1 MKGKNKENSSY
12 KIKVNKTL
20 IHKKSICNLKN
31 IGTPNKISSGLKNNN
46 NDIIQR
52 NSFSRKI
59 KKISTID
66 FDSNDN
72 SAIKNYYS
80 QKTYTCNYLLED
92 NTYNTYKA
100 GNIFYDIQKN
110 KYLKPM
116 LDSKDIQKKILK
128 CQITEPL
135 SSLYNINNINNI
147 YNNKKCLSELQSP
160 KEKEFISFSREKF
173 NNNSDHSSIIK
184 IKNENIINKNT
195 YYLLNNLKICGSNY
209 PIKFLRNNLNN
220 NNDNYTYYKKNEIN
234 LNNYDINSNQQR
246 IKRNKTCKNF
256 YYKNTNYEPC
266 GNNSQILNIL
276 NKYSSISNKY
286 RKSTKNLLND
296 KIRNFCNILERFF
309 LNIIKKMFK
318 RLVNELN
325 LIKNKNKNKEKNFTK
340 INSETNTR
348 RNTAYDLDTIKTY
361 KNSRFNRDTSI
372 KGNSFSSIN
381 YLSYENSNNL
391 TNRFDRDI
399 IGNSKEKKNENKN
412 FKTINHLIKNKLNN
426 EMRRNEIFG
435 NNNNS
440 SRTNN
445 KYVTLKKLYADNS
458 GKSLIYHRKTNF
470 SYKKEKSI
478 KKDNNLSNNKTLN
491 ITGNNNVD
499 ESLKVKKSNNTICFN
514 NIDEPIIHKKKTRI
528 ILVKKKRKS
537 NIDINKNKKLF
548 MNYNYYIIRDFNYKK
563 IFINKYTNKNKNDL
577 SFFRNINFSIIQK
590 NESNLNKKLKIND
603 KIGHKKNNTISNQ
616 SDNDLNKTKKILYI
630 NNHSLYNKDDTN
642 IKNISNYNNNK
653 NTKKIINYNYNF
665 NDRNDKIKKIIIN
678 CAKFLIYIIRKLL
691 VKKYFIYF
699 IKMIKKI

>member
-1 MKGKNKENSSY
+1 MKGKHKENSSY

-31 IGTPNKISSGLKNNN
+31 LGTPNKISNGLKNNS

-59 KKISTID
+59 KNMSTID
-66 FDSNDN
+66 FDSNEN
-72 SAIKNYYS
+72 SSNKNYYS
-80 QKTYTCNYLLED
+80 QKTYTCKYLLEY
-92 NTYNTYKA
+92 NTYNAYKT

-135 SSLYNINNINNI
+135 SSLYNINNI
-147 YNNKKCLSELQSP
+147 YNYKKCLSELQSP
-160 KEKEFISFSREKF
+160 KEKEYKSFSIEKF
-173 NNNSDHSSIIK
+173 NNNSDHSNRIIK

-220 NNDNYTYYKKNEIN
+220 NNDNYSYYKKNEIN
-234 LNNYDINSNQQR
+234 LNNYDINNNQQK

-256 YYKNTNYEPC
+256 YYKNINYESC
-266 GNNSQILNIL
+266 DNNSKFLNIL

-286 RKSTKNLLND
+286 RKSSKNLLND

-325 LIKNKNKNKEKNFTK
+325 LIKNKNREKNFTQ

-348 RNTAYDLDTIKTY
+348 RNTIYDLNTIKNY
-361 KNSRFNRDTSI
+361 KNSCFDKVTSV
-372 KGNSFSSIN
+372 KGNSFSNIN
-381 YLSYENSNNL
+381 YLSYENSKNL
-391 TNRFDRDI
+391 TNCFDRDI
-399 IGNSKEKKNENKN
+399 IGSSKEKKNEKKN
-412 FKTINHLIKNKLNN
+412 IKTINHFIKNKLNN
-426 EMRRNEIFG
+426 EMKRNEIFI

-445 KYVTLKKLYADNS
+445 KYVTLKKLYEDNS
-458 GKSLIYHRKTNF
+458 GKLLIYHRKTNF

-478 KKDNNLSNNKTLN
+478 KKDNNFNNNKTLN
-491 ITGNNNVD
+491 ITSNNNVD

-514 NIDEPIIHKKKTRI
+514 NIDESKIHKKKTRI

-563 IFINKYTNKNKNDL
+563 IFINKYRNKSKNDL
-577 SFFRNINFSIIQK
+577 SFFRNINFSINQE
-590 NESNLNKKLKIND
+590 NELNLNKKLKISN

-616 SDNDLNKTKKILYI
+616 SKNNLNKTKKILYI
-630 NNHSLYNKDDTN
+630 NNHSLNKKDDKN
-642 IKNISNYNNNK
+642 KKNISISNDNK
-653 NTKKIINYNYNF
+653 NKKEIINYNHNF
-665 NDRNDKIKKIIIN
+665 NDRNDKIKKIIKN
-678 CAKFLIYIIRKLL
+678 CAKFLIYIIRRLL

-699 IKMIKKI
+699 LKIVRKI